1 MSSVSSDPAVVY
13 IGGYGRSGSTLLD
26 IILNAHPEMVTAGA
40 LSNFADWVVH
50 GRTCACGATLRE
62 CPFWSAVLRDVNL
75 DDGDYAT
82 FVEDQLRF
90 ESRGAADAGT
100 ADRAAAE
107 RHAGR
112 LRALVGAI
120 ARVSGQRLII
130 DSSKSAGQAAR
141 RPDFL
146 ASEVG
151 VPVKMIWLV
160 RDVRAVTWS
169 AMRGPGSPE
178 REQGRGQLQRI
189 ASAVLGWRAAN
200 LAAQRTR
207 ATLGAGNVLFLRYE
221 DLASD
226 PVTAVTRICAFVG
239 VPADPLV
246 ALIASDMPFEPGHN
260 LGGNRLRMTS
270 TIRVRPDTEWRSRL
284 PTLYAALAWAITAR
298 QSRAFGYVW
307 SGEPGASPP

>member
-1 MSSVSSDPAVVY
+1 MSPVLSEPVLIY

-40 LSNFADWVVH
+40 LSNFADWVVND
-50 GRTCACGATLRE
+50 RTCACGATLPR
-62 CPFWSAVLRDVNL
+62 CPFWSAVLGELHL
-75 DDGDYAT
+75 DAGEYAT
-82 FVEDQLRF
+82 FVQDQLRF
-90 ESRGAADAGT
+90 EARGT
-100 ADRAAAE
+100 ADVRDGGRAAAD

-112 LRALVGAI
+112 LRALIDAI

-146 ASEVG
+146 ASEVR
-151 VPVKMIWLV
+151 VPVRMIWLV

-178 REQGRGQLQRI
+178 REQGRGQLRRI
-189 ASAVLGWRAAN
+189 ASAILGWRAAN
-200 LAAQRTR
+200 RAAERTR
-207 ATLGAGNVLFLRYE
+207 ETLGAGNVLFLRYE

-226 PVTAVTRICAFVG
+226 PAAAVSRICAFVG

-246 ALIASDMPFEPGHN
+246 ARLASDTPFEPGHN
-260 LGGNRLRMTS
+260 LGGNRLRMNR
-270 TIRVRPDTEWRSRL
+270 TITVKPDVEWRSRL
-284 PTLYAALAWAITAR
+284 PRAWAAAAWAATAR
-298 QSRAFGYVW
+298 QSKAFGYTW
-307 SGEPGASPP
+307 RA